1 MLSVEVAE
9 AFVKEWIDAWNSRD
23 LERILHHWDDD
34 CVFSSPLV
42 ARLFDEPSGR
52 VRGKAALRAYW
63 TVGLEKNPD
72 LRFELDA
79 VHVGADSVVIAYR
92 NHRGQRCAEMLRLG
106 AHGRAVEGH
115 AHYAG

>member
-1 MLSVEVAE
+1 MLSVEAAE
-9 AFVKEWIDAWNSRD
+9 AFVKEWIDAWNARD
-23 LERILHHWDDD
+23 LERILHHWEDD

-42 ARLFDEPSGR
+42 TRLLDEPSGQ

-63 TVGLEKNPD
+63 QVGLERNPD
-72 LRFELDA
+72 LRFELDT
-79 VHVGADSVVIAYR
+79 VLVGADSLVIAYR